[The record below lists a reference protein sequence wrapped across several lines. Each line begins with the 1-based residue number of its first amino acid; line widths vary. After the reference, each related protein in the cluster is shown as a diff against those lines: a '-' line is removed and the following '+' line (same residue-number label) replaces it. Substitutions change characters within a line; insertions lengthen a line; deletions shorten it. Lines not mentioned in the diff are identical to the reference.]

1 MSSLDPYSVLGVRPN
16 ASQTEIELA
25 YKGRRSQYH
34 PDRYASEGED
44 TIAWA
49 TGMMQQVNEA
59 YALLS
64 DPDYRQER
72 ARRETH
78 EAGNRSRNQEAPSKA
93 DPVPATFA
101 TALFQSKWSWDG
113 LERIFARPRIPKNK
127 LRAAIDSYAWE
138 VKPGNVLVL
147 VDDTLFGGAKEGVLV
162 TDDAIYAKQ
171 KFEEPKRIPLS
182 KITKIEPLSNS
193 RMAVNGVEFFRCN
206 VVDHGEFGMLAAR
219 LAAARKSM
227 VGDEGPPRTAPEAR
241 EPQNDGLDEGLFEQF
256 EQDIARLASGSGEAQ
271 QIAVLKLAS
280 SMLAASSKIARM
292 LEKEDVELSEEEAF
306 VVGSDLFRF
315 EVFTFILSDTLA
327 AIQEAADQMRA
338 MKTLAVIMALVVIPI
353 MIAKERPGFGGQ
365 LSEQDQA
372 DWFARSPRSAAFRT
386 RMKAFGSARNLDASV
401 SAFVEHIQA
410 PIMLELYKDDEQEAL
425 EEVLGDLVET
435 VFDEEAVEAM
445 LRRIQRLV
453 RSAVERYVE
462 SAF

>member
-1 MSSLDPYSVLGVRPN
+1 MSAPDPYSVLGVRPN
-16 ASQTEIELA
+16 ASQTEIERA
-25 YKGRRSQYH
+25 FKGRRSQYH

-64 DPDYRQER
+64 NPDYRQER
-72 ARRETH
+72 ARRETRD
-78 EAGNRSRNQEAPSKA
+78 AGSRSRSQETPSRA
-93 DPVPATFA
+93 DPTPATFA

-171 KFEEPKRIPLS
+171 KFEEPKRIPFS

-206 VVDHGEFGMLAAR
+206 VVDHGEFGMFAAR
-219 LAAARKSM
+219 LDAARKALAD
-227 VGDEGPPRTAPEAR
+227 GGGATRPAPEAR
-241 EPQNDGLDEGLFEQF
+241 ESKNDGIDEGVIEHCEQ
-256 EQDIARLASGSGEAQ
+256 EIARMASESGESLQA
-271 QIAVLKLAS
+271 AFLRLAA

-292 LEKEDVELSEEEAF
+292 LEKEEVELSEEEAF
-306 VVGSDLFRF
+306 VVSSDLFRF
-315 EVFTFILSDTLA
+315 EVFTFILSDTLT
-327 AIQEAADQMRA
+327 AIQDAAGQTRA
-338 MKTLAVIMALVVIPI
+338 MKALEIIMSIVVIPI
-353 MIAKERPGFGGQ
+353 LISKERPAFRGTP
-365 LSEQDQA
+365 SEQEQVE
-372 DWFARSPRSAAFRT
+372 WFLRSPRGVAFKD
-386 RMKAFGSARNLDASV
+386 RMKAFGSAQDLEDSV

-410 PIMLELYKDDEQEAL
+410 PILLDLYEEDEQEAI

-435 VFDEEAVEAM
+435 VFDEEAVELM

-453 RSAVERYVE
+453 RGAVVRHVE
-462 SAF
+462 ATR